1 MKLVTYKIK
10 NIKTHQIGVIKND
23 IIFNLNNLFGNIGL
37 VDLIQLEN
45 YQSRIN
51 TVICEKNII
60 KHKLSNVTLL
70 PPIPKPNS
78 FRDAYAFRQHV
89 ETCRRNRGAEM
100 IKEFD
105 EFPVFYFSNHNS
117 MFSDKDDIELMP
129 DHFEKLDFELEFAA
143 IIGKKGKNILSK
155 NADKYIAGFCILNDI
170 SARTLQSEEMKLNL
184 GPAKGKDFANVIGPY
199 LVTTDELKHKEI
211 KTPFGK
217 KYDLEMRCYVNG
229 DLISSGNTKDMSWTF
244 AEIIERASYGVELVP
259 GDIIGSGT
267 VGGGC
272 FLEINGTKKRAD
284 KNYIDRWLKQGDIIK
299 MEIES
304 IGNISNKIIKSKND
318 HSIQKLKNDYIN
330 RREIN

>member
-10 NIKTHQIGVIKND
+10 NIKTHQIGVIKDD

-229 DLISSGNTKDMSWTF
+229 DLISSGNTKEMSWTF

-304 IGNISNKIIKSKND
+304 IGKISNKIIKSKND
-318 HSIQKLKNDYIN
+318 HSIQKLKK
-330 RREIN
+330 

>member
-1 MKLVTYKIK
+1 MRLVTYKIK
-10 NIKTHQIGVIKND
+10 NIKTHQIGVIKDD

-170 SARTLQSEEMKLNL
+170 SARTLQLEEMKLNL

-199 LVTTDELKHKEI
+199 LVTSDELKHKEI

-299 MEIES
+299 MEIEN

-318 HSIQKLKNDYIN
+318 HSIQKLKK
-330 RREIN
+330 

>member
-1 MKLVTYKIK
+1 MRLVTYKIK
-10 NIKTHQIGVIKND
+10 NIKTHQIGVVKDD
-23 IIFNLNNLFGNIGL
+23 IVFNLNNLFGNIGL
-37 VDLIQLEN
+37 VDLIQLKN

-51 TVICEKNII
+51 TVLCEQNII
-60 KHKLSNVTLL
+60 KHKLSNVNLL

-89 ETCRRNRGAEM
+89 ETCRKNRGAEM

-117 MFSDKDDIELMP
+117 MFADKDDIELMP

-155 NADKYIAGFCILNDI
+155 NADKHIAGFCILNDI

-217 KYDLEMRCYVNG
+217 KYDLDMRCYVNG
-229 DLISSGNTKDMSWTF
+229 DVISSGNTKEMSWTF

-284 KNYIDRWLKQGDIIK
+284 KSYIDRWLKAGDIIK

-304 IGNISNKIIKSKND
+304 IGKISNKIIKSKND
-318 HSIQKLKNDYIN
+318 HSIQKLKK
-330 RREIN
+330 

>member
-1 MKLVTYKIK
+1 
-10 NIKTHQIGVIKND
+10 
-23 IIFNLNNLFGNIGL
+23 
-37 VDLIQLEN
+37 
-45 YQSRIN
+45 
-51 TVICEKNII
+51 
-60 KHKLSNVTLL
+60 
-70 PPIPKPNS
+70 
-78 FRDAYAFRQHV
+78 
-89 ETCRRNRGAEM
+89 M

-117 MFSDKDDIELMP
+117 MFADKDDIELMP

-229 DLISSGNTKDMSWTF
+229 DLISSGNGVQTRPSCDRSIWSTAMS
-244 AEIIERASYGVELVP
+244 IMRCRRMRKSSQSSGSRLSV
-259 GDIIGSGT
+259 SGT
-267 VGGGC
+267 FGMSGLAMFYRSSLFCVETTDSGVGERMGRT
-272 FLEINGTKKRAD
+272 LPA
-284 KNYIDRWLKQGDIIK
+284 
-299 MEIES
+299 S
-304 IGNISNKIIKSKND
+304 
-318 HSIQKLKNDYIN
+318 
-330 RREIN
+330 

>member
-10 NIKTHQIGVIKND
+10 NIKTHQIGVVKDD
-23 IIFNLNNLFGNIGL
+23 IVYNLNHLFGDIGL

-51 TVICEKNII
+51 GVIHDENIS

-89 ETCRRNRGAEM
+89 ETCRKNRGAEM

-117 MFSDKDDIELMP
+117 MFADKDDIELMP

-229 DLISSGNTKDMSWTF
+229 DLISSGNAKDMSWTF

-304 IGNISNKIIKSKND
+304 IGNISNTIIKSKNN
-318 HSIQKLKNDYIN
+318 HSIQKLKK
-330 RREIN
+330 

>member
-1 MKLVTYKIK
+1 MRLVTYKIK
-10 NIKTHQIGVIKND
+10 NFKIHQIGVVKDD
-23 IIFNLNNLFGNIGL
+23 IVFNLNNFFGNIGL

-51 TVICEKNII
+51 TALCEQNII
-60 KHKLSNVTLL
+60 KHKLSNITLL

-89 ETCRRNRGAEM
+89 ETCRKNRGAEM

-117 MFSDKDDIELMP
+117 MFADKDDIELMP

-229 DLISSGNTKDMSWTF
+229 DLISFGNTKEMSWTF

-272 FLEINGTKKRAD
+272 FLEINGTKKRTD
-284 KNYIDRWLKQGDIIK
+284 KNYIDRWLKEGDIIK
-299 MEIES
+299 MEVES
-304 IGNISNKIIKSKND
+304 IGKISNKIIKSKND
-318 HSIQKLKNDYIN
+318 HSIQKLKK
-330 RREIN
+330 

>member
-10 NIKTHQIGVIKND
+10 NIKTHQIGVVKDD
-23 IIFNLNNLFGNIGL
+23 IVFNLNHLFGDIGL
-37 VDLIQLEN
+37 IDLIQLEN

-51 TVICEKNII
+51 GVIHDKNIS

-89 ETCRRNRGAEM
+89 ETCRKNRGAEM

-117 MFSDKDDIELMP
+117 MFADKDDIELMP

-229 DLISSGNTKDMSWTF
+229 DLISSGNAKDMSWTF
-244 AEIIERASYGVELVP
+244 AEIIERASYGVEIVP

-299 MEIES
+299 MEIDS
-304 IGNISNKIIKSKND
+304 IGNISNKIIKSKNN
-318 HSIQKLKNDYIN
+318 HSIQKLKK
-330 RREIN
+330 

>member
-1 MKLVTYKIK
+1 MRLLTYKIK
-10 NIKTHQIGVIKND
+10 NIKTHQIGVVKDD
-23 IIFNLNNLFGNIGL
+23 IVFNLNTFFGNIGL
-37 VDLIQLEN
+37 VDLIQLED
-45 YQSRIN
+45 YQSKISD
-51 TVICEKNII
+51 VISKKNII
-60 KHKLSNVTLL
+60 KHKLSNITLL

-89 ETCRRNRGAEM
+89 ETCRKNRGAEM

-117 MFSDKDDIELMP
+117 MFADKDDIELMP

-170 SARTLQSEEMKLNL
+170 SARKLQSEEMKLNL

-318 HSIQKLKNDYIN
+318 HSIQKLKK
-330 RREIN
+330 